1 MAEKKVEE
9 AKQVQM
15 LTYAEAV
22 AATIA
27 DNGKE
32 FKNVHVTRATYSKR
46 EEDGHEIITLTT
58 DTPVAR
64 YVADSENPEVFVKQ
78 MSRTFVTSLFSFVAV
93 MSQMEDAQVLAGRIA
108 KKPVLIES
116 LIPGSTISIV
126 QREVKADTPFMNFF
140 NGKEATLEHD
150 AIVTDVVKLDL
161 SKFAVETLTDYRKNL
176 AMQLMGDL

>member
-1 MAEKKVEE
+1 MAKENATE
-9 AKQVQM
+9 AKQAVM

-32 FKNVHVTRATYSKR
+32 FKNVQINRATYSKR

-58 DTPVAR
+58 NTPVAR
-64 YVADSENPEVFVKQ
+64 YIADPENPEVFTKQ
-78 MSRTFVTSLFSFVAV
+78 MSRTFVVSLFSFVAV

-116 LIPGSTISIV
+116 LIPGSIISIV
-126 QREVKADTPFMNFF
+126 QREVKADTPFTNFF
-140 NGKEATLEHD
+140 NGREATLEHD
-150 AIVTDVVKLDL
+150 AIVTDITKIEL
-161 SKFAVETLTDYRKNL
+161 SKFTLKLLDDYRQNL
-176 AMQLMGDL
+176 SAQLMGDL

>member
-46 EEDGHEIITLTT
+46 DDDGHEIITLTT
-58 DTPVAR
+58 DTPVVR
-64 YVADSENPEVFVKQ
+64 YVADPENPEVFTKQ

-93 MSQMEDAQVLAGRIA
+93 MSQMEDAQVLAGRVA
-108 KKPVLIES
+108 KQPTLIES

-150 AIVTDVVKLDL
+150 AIVTDVTKVEL
-161 SKFAVETLTDYRKNL
+161 SKFALELLSDYRKSL
-176 AMQLMGDL
+176 AAKLMGDL

>member
-1 MAEKKVEE
+1 MSKEKTEE
-9 AKQVQM
+9 AKEVKI

-32 FKNVHVTRATYSKR
+32 FKGVHVTRATYSKR

-58 DTPVAR
+58 DTPVDR
-64 YVADSENPEVFVKQ
+64 YVADPENPEVFTKQ
-78 MSRTFVTSLFSFVAV
+78 KSRTFVVSLFSLAAV

-108 KKPVLIES
+108 KKPVLVES
-116 LIPGSTISIV
+116 LIPGSIISIV

-150 AIVTDVVKLDL
+150 AVVTDVVKVEL
-161 SKFAVETLTDYRKNL
+161 SKFALKLLDDYRQKL
-176 AMQLMGDL
+176 AAELMGDL

>member
-1 MAEKKVEE
+1 MAKENAVE
-9 AKQVQM
+9 AKQAVM

-32 FKNVHVTRATYSKR
+32 FKNVHVTRASYAKR

-58 DTPVAR
+58 DTPLAR
-64 YVADSENPEVFVKQ
+64 YVADPENPDVFTKQ
-78 MSRTFVTSLFSFVAV
+78 MSRTFVVSLFSFVAV

-126 QREVKADTPFMNFF
+126 QREVKADTPFTNFF
-140 NGKEATLEHD
+140 NGREATLEHD
-150 AIVTDVVKLDL
+150 AIVTDVTKIEL
-161 SKFAVETLTDYRKNL
+161 SKFAVELLSDYRKSL
-176 AMQLMGDL
+176 AAQLMGDL